1 MVHSNTGT
9 GVNISINYL
18 RYSSIC
24 NINKALLKH
33 RLLLTFP
40 DPKLANEQAWQIFDS
55 HHWNARKSAQWPSRS
70 LGNSFSALGAD
81 HGWICHFCMF
91 IFRTHF
97 KALSALLHDL
107 TSDYDATFLWLSCKP
122 VCLLHVGLGA
132 SSILTS
138 SVKGMIHVNKSKHEP
153 INHLEN
159 FFNIKIVRLSRM
171 PTYFMMK

>member
-24 NINKALLKH
+24 NINKALLKL

-40 DPKLANEQAWQIFDS
+40 DPKLANEQVWEIFS
-55 HHWNARKSAQWPSRS
+55 SYHWNARKSAQWPSRS

-132 SSILTS
+132 SSILPQ
-138 SVKGMIHVNKSKHEP
+138 SVKRMIHDDRSKHEP
-153 INHLEN
+153 IPLWE
-159 FFNIKIVRLSRM
+159 FFNINIIKNADIFLDDI
-171 PTYFMMK
+171 T